1 MSSRFHVN
9 GYQVFGNHELFP
21 ETEKFMRDTCHA
33 EFDSDGHFEDTEV
46 KDPTGLVRAVALD
59 TYDEMKPW
67 ATDDASVLLSK
78 LFPKRLTEAIFE
90 RESNTFPDPRDRI
103 KEVPLLFYWQVKW
116 FLDDKRI
123 ATVYNLVNHLMARG
137 DVVINEKGE
146 LQIVPGRQILA
157 RFG

>member
-1 MSSRFHVN
+1 MSNRFHVN

-33 EFDSDGHFEDTEV
+33 EFNNDGCFGDTEV
-46 KDPTGLVRAVALD
+46 TDLNGLVKAVALD
-59 TYDEMKPW
+59 VYDEMKPW

-78 LFPKRLTEAIFE
+78 LFPKCLIGAIFE

-137 DVVINEKGE
+137 DAVIDKEGE
-146 LQIVPGRQILA
+146 LQVVPGRQILA